1 MSRDKQ
7 IEEMWKVMQKS
18 NAVTYEPN
26 AHRVDL
32 YVKGQKEKFYVSEQ
46 DGHLTINYGI
56 LAKAL
61 YNSGYRKST
70 DLAREIFEE
79 IDKLAYRFMNDKH
92 YIFGDMVYDLA
103 ELKKKYES
111 ENINE
116 NR

>member
-32 YVKGQKEKFYVSEQ
+32 YAKGQKEKFYVSEQ
-46 DGHLTINYGI
+46 DGHLTIDYGI

-61 YNSGYRKST
+61 YDADYRKTS
-70 DLAREIFEE
+70 DIAREIFEE
-79 IDKLAYRFMNDKH
+79 IDELLTPVGYQLKTINLSK
-92 YIFGDMVYDLA
+92 YIK
-103 ELKKKYES
+103 LKKKYTEES
-111 ENINE
+111 EGE
-116 NR
+116 E